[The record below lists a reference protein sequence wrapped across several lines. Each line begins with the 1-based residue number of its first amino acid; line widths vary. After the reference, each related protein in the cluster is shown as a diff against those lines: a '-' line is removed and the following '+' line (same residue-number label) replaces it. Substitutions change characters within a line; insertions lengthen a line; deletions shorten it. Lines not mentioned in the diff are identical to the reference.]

1 MAHSRSAR
9 KNIRKN
15 RKSNLDNRGRRAA
28 LKTVTKRVLNAVEE
42 KSTVEAQALY
52 KDLQG
57 RLDKT
62 AQNRTIHKNKA
73 ARTKSRIQKR
83 INALAKAAAAPKA

>member
-28 LKTVTKRVLNAVEE
+28 LKTVTKRVLSAVEE

-52 KDLQG
+52 KDLQA